1 MSDVSDNINRETGRS
16 EIRPHV
22 LRTYNIP
29 VGKELIFSEAE
40 IGVPVVFGRNPA
52 TEDPKYVA
60 TKSPDEI
67 HVKLLDEEG
76 KDIKYLSRRPL
87 AITFTPTHKYRIE
100 NLTDRN
106 LPFEIDPGS
115 KKVLSPKVPVE
126 IPVWGMR
133 NFKIEIANGLL
144 LRTQAIGG
152 GTGRS
157 DRVETLLFKRGSL

>member
-1 MSDVSDNINRETGRS
+1 MSDISNNVNRELGRS
-16 EIRPHV
+16 EIRPHI
-22 LRTYNIP
+22 LRTHFVS

-40 IGVPVVFGRNPA
+40 VGVPVVFGRNPA
-52 TEDPKYVA
+52 TEDLKYAA
-60 TKSPDEI
+60 TKTFDEI

-76 KDIKYLSRRPL
+76 KDIKHLSRRSL

-115 KKVLSPKVPVE
+115 KKMLSPKIPVE
-126 IPVWGMR
+126 VLADRML

-144 LRTQAIGG
+144 LRTQSFGG
-152 GTGRS
+152 GTGRP
-157 DRVETLLFKRGSL
+157 DRVQTLLFKRGSI